1 MNEAMG
7 DAQITPRNK
16 KVVSRAE
23 ALWVMIAAAV
33 AAIATTA
40 AGVSNIMAYFAG
52 PVTLTLPLATTHQAA
67 TGLRLGA
74 EAHFASIEATIPALP
89 LTEAT
94 LLAWAG
100 VLNLVGILAVLALL
114 FVLAFR
120 LRGENLFT
128 AGSVWIIGACGVVL
142 ALAGTLG
149 QGLDS
154 AGRHRVAQAI
164 GANQGGAG
172 ESIIFSANFN
182 VGPLMA
188 GIVLILVAAV
198 FQFGGRLQKDTEGLV

>member
-1 MNEAMG
+1 MLAS
-7 DAQITPRNK
+7 A
-16 KVVSRAE
+16 V
-23 ALWVMIAAAV
+23 AAV
-33 AAIATTA
+33 ATTVA
-40 AGVSNIMAYFAG
+40 AVSNIVAYFAG
-52 PVTLTLPLATTHQAA
+52 PVTLTVPLATTHQAA

-74 EAHFASIEATIPALP
+74 AGHFASIEATVPQLP
-89 LTEAT
+89 NAEAT

-100 VLNLVGILAVLALL
+100 VLNLVCILAVLALL

-128 AGSVWIIGACGVVL
+128 AGSVWIIGACGAVL
-142 ALAGTLG
+142 AVAGTFG
-149 QGLDS
+149 QVLDS

-172 ESIIFSANFN
+172 EGIIFSANFN
-182 VGPLMA
+182 VGPIMA
-188 GIVLILVAAV
+188 GTVLILVAAV